1 MKIRK
6 ILVPVDFSAYSDKA
20 LEFALLWGEKFGAEL
35 TLLHV
40 NTLFHEHFDYE
51 RLAQDSQKTI
61 NQHEH
66 NIQQWIKE
74 HAHSKSDRKTR
85 INYEVVKGAS
95 APSSILQFITGN
107 KFDLV
112 IMGTHGHTGL
122 KHLFLG
128 SVAEKVTRLSP
139 VPVITVHRSLDNY
152 AIKKILAPVDFSEF
166 SRPLVENAIAIAKT
180 FDARIHLMHVLE
192 RPMPT
197 SFNWLVEE
205 VEPYFELD
213 PEMRERISNTMQ
225 SYVDE
230 SVRERVI
237 EVIETGRAYEAIIDY
252 ARENKIDLIVMSTR
266 GFSKFNY
273 FWLWGSTTERVVR
286 LAPCSVMTERSA
298 NMDQLSEIVF
308 AEDADLNYK

>member
-1 MKIRK
+1 MKIQR
-6 ILVPVDFSAYSDKA
+6 ILAPVDFSAYSDKA
-20 LEFALLWGEKFGAEL
+20 LEFALLWGEEFGAEL

-40 NTLFHEHFDYE
+40 NTLLHEHFEYE
-51 RLAQDSQKTI
+51 RMVQDCKGMVE
-61 NQHEH
+61 QHEKR
-66 NIQQWIKE
+66 IRQWMEE
-74 HAHSKSDRKTR
+74 HAHAKSGRKAQ
-85 INYEVVKGAS
+85 INYEVLKGAS
-95 APSSILQFITGN
+95 APNSILHFISEN

-128 SVAEKVTRLSP
+128 SVAEKVARLSP
-139 VPVITVHRSLDNY
+139 VPVLTVHRSVESY
-152 AIKKILAPVDFSEF
+152 EIKKILVPVDFSEF

-180 FDARIHLMHVLE
+180 FDAKVHLMHVLE
-192 RPMPT
+192 RPTPT
-197 SFNWLVEE
+197 SFHWLVES

-213 PEMRERISNTMQ
+213 PEIRERISKTMQ

-252 ARENKIDLIVMSTR
+252 ARKNKIDLILMSTR
-266 GFSKFNY
+266 GFSRFDY

-298 NMDQLSEIVF
+298 NMQQLSEIVF
-308 AEDADLNYK
+308 TEREIYN